1 VDHGG
6 GQVEDVARGG
16 YTPRV
21 LIGSTLRIRRQ
32 LAPNDSGVIRNN
44 RTVSRLPNE
53 QFLTTIF
60 VRTRSRISLRISR
73 LLCPLI
79 IQSRRTTTTRR
90 LPRRVSIDQ
99 FLQINAESVSIP
111 LNTKIRTLSHEILTA
126 LTWRCKNVCCHRRA
140 CIYAKDKKS
149 CEK

>member
-1 VDHGG
+1 MGLGGGGDCDNRGDELVRVGDPERSLIQPGPVGVDHGG

-44 RTVSRLPNE
+44 RTVGRLPNE

-90 LPRRVSIDQ
+90 LPRGLLV
-99 FLQINAESVSIP
+99 LEL
-111 LNTKIRTLSHEILTA
+111 LNSCFEWYRQRLLS
-126 LTWRCKNVCCHRRA
+126 R
-140 CIYAKDKKS
+140 S
-149 CEK
+149 

>member
-1 VDHGG
+1 MGLGGAGDRDNRGNELIRVGNPERSLIQPGPVSVDHGG

-44 RTVSRLPNE
+44 RIVGCLPNE

-60 VRTRSRISLRISR
+60 VRTRHRISLRISR
-73 LLCPLI
+73 LLRPLI
-79 IQSRRTTTTRR
+79 I
-90 LPRRVSIDQ
+90 
-99 FLQINAESVSIP
+99 
-111 LNTKIRTLSHEILTA
+111 
-126 LTWRCKNVCCHRRA
+126 
-140 CIYAKDKKS
+140 
-149 CEK
+149 